1 MRDTLKPYAFVIA
14 GVLLAGL
21 SPVFTKLLL
30 LENLSQSTV
39 VAARYLLAIA
49 LLAPLGVPH
58 RRPENAPPPDRRA
71 WITLF
76 LVGAF
81 GSGLGA
87 LLFTAAVDLASAGV
101 VNSISKTAP
110 IFVALF
116 VYFTLR
122 EQVSYL
128 RFLLVAVMVAAVVLI
143 GAGELTFSRQLIS
156 ARLLGDGLA
165 LAAGMTRAVA
175 EILGK
180 SALRRFTPATVAFWR
195 FGVGFLVT
203 GVVCASTGGYLG
215 LPVLAPRGWLIL
227 LALAGVSTSLAM
239 ALYYRGLASIP
250 AHVAVSL
257 KLLGVIVTV
266 VVSWIVLG
274 EALTPYHVAGIAVL
288 ISGAY
293 LLVLR
298 AARAPA
304 DIAELRLSAR
314 RPLARLRTRFIGVV
328 IIIVTASVGA
338 VWYLSMRHSARLLEQ
353 QVKLTIG
360 EVAAILVEFGGIEQR
375 PSWQSYQQYLDRVVG
390 HRVEGELYALE
401 VVYVAALDPG
411 GNIGA
416 FALSRDIRLVDDS
429 GRPYARGDKP
439 AMARLLA
446 EMAQGAAARRHGII
460 TAEAQLM
467 HTGRTVGTLK
477 MGCAREMQEGMVGEI
492 VGRSAVAVV
501 TVLLAASV
509 AAILAGGGLIEPL
522 EKLAAELRGPVAEP
536 RSAEAPGDGADE
548 VEEIRWA
555 VGQVTERARSHER
568 TLSAVRRA
576 LARTIAADIGAD
588 PGGVGQ
594 ATGPREGQR
603 VLLTLDVGSVAR
615 TVTPAELGAIID
627 AFLSAVIGGGGQ
639 VGAYQRGRLAA
650 AWGEEGY
657 ELDDPLR
664 AALAALEV
672 KRELDRRGAGHGLR
686 MAVEVGEM
694 TTPAV
699 VGGDEEGA
707 AEILISAAALEAAGE
722 HLVTEPVEGRE
733 DLRRLVGLRGAAPY
747 GGS

>member
-14 GVLLAGL
+14 GVLLGGL

-215 LPVLAPRGWLIL
+215 LPVLALRGWLIL

-274 EALTPYHVAGIAVL
+274 EGLTPYHVAGIAVL

-304 DIAELRLSAR
+304 DLAGLRVSAR
-314 RPLARLRTRFIGVV
+314 RPLGRVRPRVMGLVV
-328 IIIVTASVGA
+328 IIVTGSVGSNSRSSSPSA
-338 VWYLSMRHSARLLEQ
+338 KWRRSSSSSAASSSAPHGRATSSTSTAWSGIASRGSCTRWRLSTSPPLTPEAISAPSRSPG
-353 QVKLTIG
+353 TFAWWMT
-360 EVAAILVEFGGIEQR
+360 AA
-375 PSWQSYQQYLDRVVG
+375 
-390 HRVEGELYALE
+390 
-401 VVYVAALDPG
+401 
-411 GNIGA
+411 
-416 FALSRDIRLVDDS
+416 
-429 GRPYARGDKP
+429 
-439 AMARLLA
+439 
-446 EMAQGAAARRHGII
+446 
-460 TAEAQLM
+460 
-467 HTGRTVGTLK
+467 GRTRAATSPRWRVCSRRWPRALPR
-477 MGCAREMQEGMVGEI
+477 AGMASSPRR
-492 VGRSAVAVV
+492 RSWC
-501 TVLLAASV
+501 TG
-509 AAILAGGGLIEPL
+509 AG
-522 EKLAAELRGPVAEP
+522 
-536 RSAEAPGDGADE
+536 
-548 VEEIRWA
+548 RWA
-555 VGQVTERARSHER
+555 
-568 TLSAVRRA
+568 
-576 LARTIAADIGAD
+576 
-588 PGGVGQ
+588 P
-594 ATGPREGQR
+594 
-603 VLLTLDVGSVAR
+603 
-615 TVTPAELGAIID
+615 
-627 AFLSAVIGGGGQ
+627 
-639 VGAYQRGRLAA
+639 
-650 AWGEEGY
+650 
-657 ELDDPLR
+657 
-664 AALAALEV
+664 
-672 KRELDRRGAGHGLR
+672 
-686 MAVEVGEM
+686 
-694 TTPAV
+694 
-699 VGGDEEGA
+699 
-707 AEILISAAALEAAGE
+707 
-722 HLVTEPVEGRE
+722 
-733 DLRRLVGLRGAAPY
+733 
-747 GGS
+747 